1 MNEANANRT
10 VIDLGP
16 SIAHACIH
24 AGVGNFYVRYS
35 S

>member
-1 MNEANANRT
+1 MNEVNANRT

-24 AGVGNFYVRYS
+24 AEVVIYYV
-35 S
+35 